1 MQYTL
6 RGEPFRLNEKNFMD
20 IYDEGMDYFNDE
32 VLPLYTDTIIN
43 DPIEGIQLAFGDFL
57 TNDSPLQDEEGEY
70 ISWDDA
76 IALGKEIYDFSG
88 LDEKTKKIGPAQ
100 LKPLSKTKKNP
111 KQNGIHEISD
121 WLQTIID
128 DGSPENEKYLV
139 FDRDDMLF
147 RKLLEKIDTIDLDR
161 ETFEKL
167 ADDDLRNGWYSIRD
181 GIITELADDVLKET
195 EGGIGNE
202 NHAGN

>member
-6 RGEPFRLNEKNFMD
+6 RREPFELNEKNFMD
-20 IYDEGMDYFNDE
+20 IYDEGIRYFYEE
-32 VLPLYTDTIIN
+32 VIGLYTDTIIN

-76 IALGKEIYDFSG
+76 IALGKEIYDLSG

-100 LKPLSKTKKNP
+100 LKPLSKTKRNP

-128 DGSPENEKYLV
+128 DGSPENAKYLV
-139 FDRDDMLF
+139 FDKDDSLF
-147 RKLLEKIDTIDLDR
+147 RKLREKVDEVDLDTATMDR
-161 ETFEKL
+161 ISDEYWNEWYSV
-167 ADDDLRNGWYSIRD
+167 RNGILQ
-181 GIITELADDVLKET
+181 ELADEVLKED
-195 EGGIGNE
+195 E
-202 NHAGN
+202 A

>member
-6 RGEPFRLNEKNFMD
+6 RGEPFELNEKNFMD
-20 IYDEGMDYFNDE
+20 IYDEGIRYFYEE
-32 VLPLYTDTIIN
+32 VIGLYTDTIIN
-43 DPIEGIQLAFGDFL
+43 DPAEGIQLAFGDFL

-76 IALGKEIYDFSG
+76 IALGKEIYDLSG

-100 LKPLSKTKKNP
+100 LKPLSKTKRNP

-128 DGSPENEKYLV
+128 DGSPENAKYLV
-139 FDRDDMLF
+139 FDKDDGLF
-147 RKLLEKIDTIDLDR
+147 RKLLKKVDEVNLDTATMDR
-161 ETFEKL
+161 ISDEYWNEWYSV
-167 ADDDLRNGWYSIRD
+167 RNGILQ
-181 GIITELADDVLKET
+181 ELADEVLKEDET
-195 EGGIGNE
+195 
-202 NHAGN
+202 

>member
-6 RGEPFRLNEKNFMD
+6 RGEPFVLNEKNFMD
-20 IYDEGMDYFNDE
+20 IYDEGIRYFYEE
-32 VLPLYTDTIIN
+32 VIGPYTDTIIN

-70 ISWDDA
+70 ISWDDV
-76 IALGKEIYDFSG
+76 IALGKEIYDLSG
-88 LDEKTKKIGPAQ
+88 LDEKTKRIGPAQ
-100 LKPLSKTKKNP
+100 LKPLSKTKRNP

-139 FDRDDMLF
+139 FDKDDGLF
-147 RKLLEKIDTIDLDR
+147 RKLLEKVDGIDLDI
-161 ETFEKL
+161 ETMDRIGDEYWNEWYSV
-167 ADDDLRNGWYSIRD
+167 RNGIMQ
-181 GIITELADDVLKET
+181 ELADEILKEK
-195 EGGIGNE
+195 E
-202 NHAGN
+202 A

>member
-6 RGEPFRLNEKNFMD
+6 RGEPFELNEKNFMD
-20 IYDEGMDYFNDE
+20 IYDEGIRYFYEE
-32 VLPLYTDTIIN
+32 VIGLYTDTIIN

-76 IALGKEIYDFSG
+76 IALGKEIYDLSG

-100 LKPLSKTKKNP
+100 LKPLSKTKRNP

-128 DGSPENEKYLV
+128 DGCPDDTKYLV
-139 FDRDDMLF
+139 FDKNDGLF
-147 RKLLEKIDTIDLDR
+147 RKLMEKVDGIDLDT
-161 ETFEKL
+161 ETMDRIGDEYWNEWYSV
-167 ADDDLRNGWYSIRD
+167 RNGILQ
-181 GIITELADDVLKET
+181 ELADEILKE
-195 EGGIGNE
+195 IK
-202 NHAGN
+202 A

>member
-6 RGEPFRLNEKNFMD
+6 RGEPFELNEKNFMD
-20 IYDEGMDYFNDE
+20 IYDEGIRYFYEE
-32 VLPLYTDTIIN
+32 VIGLYTDTIIN

-76 IALGKEIYDFSG
+76 IALGKEIYDLSG
-88 LDEKTKKIGPAQ
+88 LDEKTKKIGPVQ

-128 DGSPENEKYLV
+128 DGSPENAKYLV
-139 FDRDDMLF
+139 FDKDDGLF
-147 RKLLEKIDTIDLDR
+147 RKLLKKVDEVDLDTATMDR
-161 ETFEKL
+161 ISDKYWNEWYSV
-167 ADDDLRNGWYSIRD
+167 RNGIMQ
-181 GIITELADDVLKET
+181 ELADEVLKEK
-195 EGGIGNE
+195 E
-202 NHAGN
+202 A